1 MAKQR
6 KALGKGLGALIPGA
20 ADAATDRA
28 RPEEPANQG
37 AGQRVLEIQVS
48 SVEPNPHQPRTHFD
62 EDSVEELAQSIRERG
77 IIQPI
82 SVRQFGDGF
91 QLIAGERRLRA
102 ARKAQLATVPA
113 IVLDVNSDEELMEI
127 SLVENVQR
135 ENLNPIEEAR
145 AYRALMEECFLTQ
158 EEVAQ
163 RVGKERSTVANTLRL
178 LNLASEV
185 REALM
190 KGQISMG
197 HARALLGL
205 DDERAQTSLCAQTI
219 DRGLSV
225 RRVEELVRQKREP
238 GGETPKPKPR
248 AADPQILSIEEDLQ
262 RRFGTGVNIKRSGD
276 RGRIEIEYY
285 SNDDLE
291 RIIEI
296 LSDTGFA

>member
-6 KALGKGLGALIPGA
+6 KALGKGLGALITGA
-20 ADAATDRA
+20 ADAATERNRSDEA
-28 RPEEPANQG
+28 VLQG
-37 AGQRVLEIQVS
+37 TGQRVLEIPVS

-62 EDSVEELAQSIRERG
+62 EASVEELAQSIRERG

-102 ARKAQLATVPA
+102 ARVAQLATVPA
-113 IVLDVNSDEELMEI
+113 IILDVNSDEELMEI

-145 AYRALMEECFLTQ
+145 AYRALMEECYLTQ

-205 DDERAQTSLCAQTI
+205 DDERSQTSLCAQAI

-225 RRVEELVRQKREP
+225 RRVEEMVRQKREP

-248 AADPQILSIEEDLQ
+248 TADPHILSIEEDLQ

>member
-1 MAKQR
+1 MGKQR

-20 ADAATDRA
+20 ADATTERDRST
-28 RPEEPANQG
+28 ESVHQET
-37 AGQRVLEIQVS
+37 GQRVLEIQVS
-48 SVEPNPHQPRTHFD
+48 DVEPNPHQPRTHFD
-62 EDSVEELAQSIRERG
+62 ENSVEELAQSIRERG

-82 SVRQFGDGF
+82 SVRQFGAGF

-113 IVLDVNSDEELMEI
+113 IVLDVSSDEELMEI

-145 AYRALMEECFLTQ
+145 AYRALMEECYLTQ

-163 RVGKERSTVANTLRL
+163 RVGKDRSTVANILRL

-185 REALM
+185 REALAA
-190 KGQISMG
+190 GGITMG

-205 DDERAQTSLCAQTI
+205 DDDRGQTALCAQII

-225 RRVEELVRQKREP
+225 RRVEELVRQQREP
-238 GGETPKPKPR
+238 REDPPKPKPR
-248 AADPQILSIEEDLQ
+248 TTDPHILSIEEDLQ
-262 RRFGTGVNIKRSGD
+262 RRFGTGVNIRRSGD
-276 RGRIEIEYY
+276 KGRIEIEYY
-285 SNDDLE
+285 NNDDLE
-291 RIIEI
+291 RLIEI